1 MPSIPW
7 ATERSVRSMSKGVFD
22 TLNDALFAQMDK
34 LQSIDPNDTERM
46 EQCIAQSDA
55 VSKLAGNI
63 IGNATTAISLMKFQ
77 SMEGGLGQA
86 LVNAPKMLGGGR

>member
-1 MPSIPW
+1 MNN
-7 ATERSVRSMSKGVFD
+7 KGVFD

-34 LQSIDPNDTERM
+34 LQSIDPGDKDAM

-63 IGNATTAISLMKFQ
+63 IGNATTAINLMKFRA
-77 SMEGGLGQA
+77 MEGGIGDA
-86 LVNAPKMLGGGR
+86 LVNAPRMLGDGR